1 MNNATRLTLMKRL
14 FSKMSLKLKLLDI
27 LASIGGTLS
36 ECFSICMYL
45 FCAVAITDSLN
56 QMAGYAP
63 LTNLP
68 SYIYGIL
75 AISFGVAKGG
85 FRYLEQYLNHNIA
98 FHMLAEIRHYVYEAL
113 ERLAP
118 AKLEDKKS
126 GDMLSLMTADIET
139 LEVFYAH
146 TLSPMLIALLSFL
159 IVFITS
165 LSLGCYIPAAV
176 YLVFFATIGILVP
189 FISFKVIGRRGE
201 EQRKQNADFSSY
213 MLDSLD
219 CTLPIL
225 MTGRQKETLDEID
238 RKSTALNKTICSIKW
253 KNSLMTRTNQL
264 LLSLANLI
272 FVILALIELFNIKE
286 GSYLYAMICVIVLP
300 GSFRPALALGALPG
314 SLSNTFASA
323 RRFLNLIDEEPE
335 VKENTSS
342 KNATKLNSLSIQ
354 SVSFAYP
361 DDAERTILDN
371 VSLSIPNKGI
381 IGIQGPSGNGK
392 STLLKLILNHRKLND
407 GSISWNNTNINDIN
421 SVSLREKISFM
432 EQDTYLFKETL
443 RENMLEAKP
452 DATDEEIKKALKDA
466 SIKNILDTL
475 PEGLDTYIDNENL
488 NISTGE
494 KQRIGLARII
504 LRDPELIL
512 LDEPTSNVDS
522 YTEMLMLDTF
532 KKLSKKKSIL
542 IVSHSSSTL
551 AITDSIYTLK
561 NGVISASTK

>member
-1 MNNATRLTLMKRL
+1 MNKATRLTLMKRL
-14 FSKMSLKLKLLDI
+14 FSKMPLKLKLLDI

-45 FCAVAITDSLN
+45 FCAIPIADSLN
-56 QMAGYAP
+56 KMGGYEP
-63 LTNLP
+63 LTNVP

-75 AISFGVAKGG
+75 AICFGVAKGG

-98 FHMLAEIRHYVYEAL
+98 FHMLATIRHHVYDAL

-126 GDMLSLMTADIET
+126 GDMLSLMTSDIET

-165 LSLGCYIPAAV
+165 MCLGCYIPAAM
-176 YLVFFATIGILVP
+176 YFIFYSIIGILVP
-189 FISFKVIGRRGE
+189 FISFKIIGRRGE
-201 EQRKQNADFSSY
+201 EQRKQNADFSSF

-225 MTGRQKETLDEID
+225 MTGRQNETLEEID
-238 RKSTALNKTICSIKW
+238 RKSKSLNKTICSIKW

-272 FVILALIELFNIKE
+272 FVILALVELFDIKE
-286 GSYLYAMICVIVLP
+286 SSYLYAMICIIVLP
-300 GSFRPALALGALPG
+300 GSFRPALALGSLPG

-335 VKENTSS
+335 VVENTSS
-342 KNATKLNSLSIQ
+342 NNANNLASLSIE

-361 DDAERTILDN
+361 DDSERIILDD
-371 VSLSIPNKGI
+371 VSLSIPSKGI

-392 STLLKLILNHRKLND
+392 STFLKLILNHRRINR
-407 GSISWNNTNINDIN
+407 GSIKWNGTDINDIN
-421 SVSLREKISFM
+421 SASLREKIAFM

-452 DATDEEIKKALKDA
+452 DATDEDIKKALKDA
-466 SIKNILDTL
+466 SIENILDTL
-475 PEGLDTYIDNENL
+475 QDGLDTYIDNENL

-504 LRDPELIL
+504 LRDPKLIL

-522 YTEMLMLDTF
+522 YTEMLMLETF
-532 KKLSKKKSIL
+532 KRLSKDKSIL

-551 AITDSIYTLK
+551 AIADSIYNLK
-561 NGVISASTK
+561 NGVLTAQNK